1 MENNNPEAQQQSP
14 DQRWATTRVEIATR
28 WITKTIIKEFSHMF
42 PYLQAC
48 EALLVEMMADV
59 SVFALDLIPE
69 KSENC
74 KYQEH

>member
-1 MENNNPEAQQQSP
+1 
-14 DQRWATTRVEIATR
+14 
-28 WITKTIIKEFSHMF
+28 MF